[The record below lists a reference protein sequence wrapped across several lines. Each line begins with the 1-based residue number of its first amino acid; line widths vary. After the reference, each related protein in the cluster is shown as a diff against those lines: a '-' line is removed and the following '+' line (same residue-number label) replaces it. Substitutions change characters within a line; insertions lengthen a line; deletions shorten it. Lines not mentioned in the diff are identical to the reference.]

1 MRLPVKARDLPARI
15 ATGGYILH
23 SGLEKWHGD
32 EDPGQGPARRG
43 VQRLPGAPAD
53 PAGALPA
60 HPAVSEIAIG
70 TALLVPVVPNAV
82 AGAALTGFSGSLL
95 AMYART
101 PAMRKPGSIWPSQ
114 TGIAV
119 SKDVWMLGIGLGLV
133 ADGLTGPDQNGSRMT
148 SRRAPSLIRSGTRRR
163 IAEHRADRR
172 GATR

>member
-32 EDPGQGPARRG
+32 ETRAKALHG
-43 VQRLPGAPAD
+43 VASNAFPVLQRIPPERFLRILA
-53 PAGALPA
+53 
-60 HPAVSEIAIG
+60 
-70 TALLVPVVPNAV
+70 
-82 AGAALTGFSGSLL
+82 GFSGSLL

-114 TGIAV
+114 TGVAV

-133 ADGLTGPDQNGSRMT
+133 ADGLTGTD
-148 SRRAPSLIRSGTRRR
+148 RSG
-163 IAEHRADRR
+163 A
-172 GATR
+172 G

>member
-23 SGLEKWHGD
+23 SGLEKWHAD
-32 EDPGQGPARRG
+32 ETRAKALHG
-43 VQRLPGAPAD
+43 VASNAFPVLQRIPPERFLRIL
-53 PAGALPA
+53 AG
-60 HPAVSEIAIG
+60 SEIAIG

-133 ADGLTGPDQNGSRMT
+133 ADGLTSTDQIEAG
-148 SRRAPSLIRSGTRRR
+148 
-163 IAEHRADRR
+163 
-172 GATR
+172 